1 MIDLHL
7 HTTASDGRL
16 SPAALVAEVR
26 AAGITAFSV
35 TDHDTL
41 SALAEARALAE
52 REGLEFLGG
61 IEVTAVRGTEDVHVL
76 GYGFD
81 ESSPRLLEFLRAQR
95 ADRVARVRAMGRRL
109 ADLGLPVDV
118 AGLVTDAE
126 RHGSRTVGR
135 PALADALV
143 RGGHC
148 GSRREAFDRWLGRGR
163 PAFLA
168 RTSPTPRE
176 AVRMLADAGAIP
188 AIAHPGLLT
197 RDGFLPGLRSEGL
210 AAIEVYHSDH
220 TPDHRARYGAMAAEL
235 GLARTGGSDY
245 HGDDPGRPR
254 PLGRTR
260 LPRVHYERL
269 LAEGRRLGCAR
280 LPRRPVRV

>member
-1 MIDLHL
+1 MIDLHM

-41 SALAEARALAE
+41 AALPEVRALAAQA
-52 REGLEFLGG
+52 GLEFLGG
-61 IEVTAVRGTEDVHVL
+61 IEVTAVRAGEDVHVL

-81 ESSPRLLEFLRAQR
+81 EESPLLLAFLRSQR
-95 ADRVARVRAMGRRL
+95 ADRVVRVREMGRRL
-109 ADLGLPVDV
+109 ADLGVPVDV
-118 AGLVTDAE
+118 DAVVADAE

-143 RGGHC
+143 RAGRAA
-148 GSRREAFDRWLGRGR
+148 SRREAFDRWLGRDR
-163 PAFLA
+163 PAYVPRRGPA
-168 RTSPTPRE
+168 PRE
-176 AVRMLADAGAIP
+176 VVRVLTDAGGLASV
-188 AIAHPGLLT
+188 AHPGLLA
-197 RDGFLPGLRSEGL
+197 RDGFLPGLRAAGL

-220 TPDHRARYGAMAAEL
+220 TPAQRARYAALADEL

-245 HGDDPGRPR
+245 HGHDPGRPR
-254 PLGRTR
+254 PLGRCR

-269 LAEGRRLGCAR
+269 LAEGRRRGCPR
-280 LPRRPVRV
+280 LPRRHVRV

>member
-1 MIDLHL
+1 M

-35 TDHDTL
+35 TDHDTVA
-41 SALAEARALAE
+41 ALAEVRALAE
-52 REGLEFLGG
+52 REGLEFTGG

-81 ESSPRLLEFLRAQR
+81 EGSPRLLEFLRAQR
-95 ADRVARVRAMGRRL
+95 ADRVTRVEAMGRRL
-109 ADLGLPVDV
+109 ADLGMPVDV
-118 AGLVTDAE
+118 ATVVADAR

-143 RGGHC
+143 RAGHAA
-148 GSRREAFDRWLGRGR
+148 SRRDAFDRWLGRDR
-163 PAFLA
+163 PAYVP
-168 RTSPTPRE
+168 RTAPAPRE
-176 AVRMLADAGAIP
+176 VVRMLADAGAIP
-188 AIAHPGLLT
+188 AIAHPGLLSD
-197 RDGFLPGLRSEGL
+197 DGFVRRLRPAGL

-220 TPDHRARYGAMAAEL
+220 TAAHRARYAALAAEL

-245 HGDDPGRPR
+245 HGEDPGRPR
-254 PLGRTR
+254 PLGCAR

-269 LAEGRRLGCAR
+269 LAEGRRLGCPC